1 MKKPLNRVQALRKAR
16 KWTQERLAEVVIPS
30 TTSETISRLENGK
43 IELTLDWMQRIADA
57 LGCDPVDI
65 ISGPKAVVSETGTP
79 VERMN
84 VVGEVQSG
92 SWRTTDDVQWDETAQ
107 YQINI
112 PTIPEIAGLN
122 RFGLIVRGPS
132 MNLRYLDGDI
142 LICVLIEDLQMEPP
156 TGSRVIVYRA
166 NADDNIE
173 ATCKLLK
180 KDDEGKSWLWPESS
194 HPDHQQPL
202 PLDDGNGSTVRIHA
216 LVVGSVRHELPSG
229 FLRNTA

>member
-1 MKKPLNRVQALRKAR
+1 MKKLLNRIQALRKAR
-16 KWTQERLAEVVIPS
+16 KWTQERLAEEVNPS

-43 IELTLDWMQRIADA
+43 IELTLDWMQRIAGA

-65 ISGPKAVVSETGTP
+65 ISGPKGVVSETGIP

-84 VVGEVQSG
+84 VVGEVQAG
-92 SWRTTDDVQWDETAQ
+92 IWRAPDDVQWVETSQ
-107 YQINI
+107 YQISI

-142 LICVLIEDLQMEPP
+142 LICVLIEDLQIEPP
-156 TGSRVIVYRA
+156 AGSRVIVYRENA
-166 NADDNIE
+166 ADDIE

-180 KDDEGKSWLWPESS
+180 KDDEGQSWLWPESS

-202 PLDDGNGSTVRIHA
+202 PLDGGNGSTARVHS
-216 LVVGSVRHELPSG
+216 LVVGSVRHELPVG
-229 FLRNTA
+229 FLRNTS